1 MQDQSL
7 RMVLTRESNVLRL
20 RSFQIIHEVRM
31 TKVSKSLR
39 STMASFLREEVHQA
53 ARSKQRPSVVSAC
66 HRSLCST
73 RCHICLA
80 KEQLSNKCE
89 MDSVWEQSKQVSTSC
104 KLWRFLLSVVQQQS
118 WRINQIKNLH
128 LLGAWFFSRPF
139 LSKTSTV
146 NPSTNNG
153 GSFL

>member
-1 MQDQSL
+1 MQDQSS
-7 RMVLTRESNVLRL
+7 RNVFNPGIKRPPIAL
-20 RSFQIIHEVRM
+20 IPDHPWVRM
-31 TKVSKSLR
+31 TKVSKS
-39 STMASFLREEVHQA
+39 STLASFLWEEVHQA
-53 ARSKQRPSVVSAC
+53 ARSKQRPSGVSAC

-89 MDSVWEQSKQVSTSC
+89 MVSVWEQSMQVSTSC
-104 KLWRFLLSVVQQQS
+104 KLWRFLLSAVQQQS